1 VWGAGGVLE
10 LDGGVEDAIVAADHE
25 GEKDEGGEMSDGR
38 VMGEWF
44 VVGLVMIAAIA
55 GMYVVV
61 AVLGTLF

>member
-1 VWGAGGVLE
+1 MPQDRA
-10 LDGGVEDAIVAADHE
+10 
-25 GEKDEGGEMSDGR
+25 
-38 VMGEWF
+38 EWF

>member
-1 VWGAGGVLE
+1 
-10 LDGGVEDAIVAADHE
+10 
-25 GEKDEGGEMSDGR
+25 MSDGR
-38 VMGEWF
+38 VLGEWF